1 MELTIFITTIIFSF
15 ILLVCHSVFDT
26 QKWIVMISGFIFIIL
41 GVLSIGQGIEIGST
55 VLQNSFTNNVGL
67 ILSLFGLSIATNV
80 ILENVRLSR
89 VSIGGF
95 RNG

>member
-1 MELTIFITTIIFSF
+1 
-15 ILLVCHSVFDT
+15 
-26 QKWIVMISGFIFIIL
+26 MISGFIFIIL